1 VSATVFFQNAAGN
14 EIATLEN
21 IFDDS
26 GVPTDPNTVSCVV
39 TDPLGNAV
47 THTYAGAVPADITR
61 KGAGDYTLQVPCTLT
76 GLWGYVWIGTGQ
88 ASDVQVGTWR
98 VGPSLTVNQ
107 FYTSVEEVKQRL
119 NITDSESD
127 FQIQAAVPAAARAIE
142 AYCGRHFYPLAETRT
157 FVPYTIYMLP
167 LDDLVSVT
175 SFKVDRD
182 GDGVF
187 EETWVQGTDYEL
199 AYGPD
204 EYNQNASGEARP
216 YTIARTINAMG
227 GGLFF
232 PYTWEFSRLDRIQVT
247 GTWGWPQVPYGV
259 QEAAAQTAAEIF
271 KLKDSPFGLAGTSE
285 FGMIRVPAQNPYIV
299 KLLCDYI
306 NPRRKIGI

>member
-1 VSATVFFQNAAGN
+1 MGATVFFQNTGGAA
-14 EIATLEN
+14 IATLEN
-21 IFDDS
+21 VFTVS
-26 GVPTDPNTVSCVV
+26 GTPTDPNAVTCVV
-39 TDPLGNAV
+39 TDPTGIVV
-47 THTYAGAVPADITR
+47 THTYAGAVPDDIVR
-61 KGAGDYTLQVPCTLT
+61 AAEGDFTLQVPCTVT
-76 GLWGYVWIGTGQ
+76 GLWGFVWIGTGQ
-88 ASDVQVGTWR
+88 ASDVQAGTWR
-98 VGPSLTVNQ
+98 VGPSATLNQ

-119 NITDSESD
+119 NISDTDAD
-127 FQIQAAVPAAARAIE
+127 FQLQASVAAAARAVE
-142 AYCGRHFYPLAETRT
+142 AYCGRHFYPLTETRT

-182 GDGVF
+182 GDGIF
-187 EETWVQGTDYEL
+187 EETWTQGTDYEL
-199 AYGPD
+199 AIDMG

-216 YTIARTINAMG
+216 YTMARTINVSG

-259 QEAAAQTAAEIF
+259 QEAAAQTASEIF

-285 FGMIRVPAQNPYIV
+285 FGMVRVPSQNPYIV
-299 KLLCDYI
+299 KLLCDYV
-306 NPRRKIGI
+306 NPRRRVGI